1 MNSKTSL
8 AIQQEQPEE
17 IPCLMVPLAGRT
29 LLMPTVTIAEMVSYS
44 APQAVD
50 QAPDW
55 LLGMVEWRNLQ
66 VPVLSFEV
74 LNGEANPGTAIRSR
88 LAVLN
93 NTGVSD
99 ELPFIAVPTQAIP
112 KLVRVSGQ
120 DITESEEP
128 NQPFDHM
135 RVEVDDEILVIP
147 DISSLEQVYMEWL
160 SRR

>member
-1 MNSKTSL
+1 
-8 AIQQEQPEE
+8 
-17 IPCLMVPLAGRT
+17 MVPLAGRT

>member
-1 MNSKTSL
+1 
-8 AIQQEQPEE
+8 
-17 IPCLMVPLAGRT
+17 MVPLAGRT
-29 LLMPTVTIAEMVSYS
+29 LLLPTVTIAEMVSYS
-44 APQAVD
+44 APQAID

-74 LNGEANPGTAIRSR
+74 LNGEVNPGAAVRSR

-99 ELPFIAVPTQAIP
+99 ELPFIAVATQAIP

-128 NQPFDHM
+128 NQPFDLM
-135 RVEVDDEILVIP
+135 RVEVDDEPLVIP
-147 DISSLEQVYMEWL
+147 NVSALEQVYVEWL